1 MLRLFTLLLLTSFCT
16 SVRAQIS
23 QTGELKKWHNVTLT
37 MDGPKAEEED
47 RMNPFLHYRLNVTF
61 RHDSATYVVPGY
73 FAADGN
79 AAETS
84 ATGGNKWRVHF
95 APDQTGDW
103 AYEVSFRAGANA
115 AVSELPNYGEPV
127 APLDGIRGKLTITAT
142 DKTGRDLRA
151 KGRLLFHGRKY
162 PVWAETR
169 EVFLKAGA
177 DAPENLLS
185 YRPFDGTFHNDG
197 YGDKWIKDWAPH
209 LKDWKTGDPTWQGG
223 KGKEIIG
230 AVNYL
235 ASKGMNA
242 FSFLTLN
249 IVGDDKNVFPYINYH
264 DYQRMDVSK
273 LAQWEI
279 LFKHASEKGMF
290 LHFKMAEVENQSLL
304 DNGDLGPQRKLYYR
318 ELMARFGHHLALN
331 WNVCEENGKWNNGY
345 PKDWQT
351 TTQRLAMARYFY
363 DTDPYRHHVVIHNG
377 QGFYDLLGPESK
389 YSGLSLQ
396 TNREDFGN
404 VYPSIR
410 RWHRLAKEN
419 KVKWAIAI
427 DEPGDAQHSLVPDV
441 DDPTHDDARQ
451 NALWGA
457 FMAGAWGIEWYFG
470 YKHAHSDLSCQD
482 WRSRDAMWDQSRYAL
497 DFFRQANLP
506 LAKMAPDND
515 LTPDDNDWV
524 MAGAGKYVIF
534 RKQGPKAPTTLKIAD
549 GAHKF
554 HWYNPR
560 KGEFV
565 VHGNRVVTG
574 GVMTIT
580 VPPWEVEKDWVL
592 LVE

>member
-1 MLRLFTLLLLTSFCT
+1 MLRLLTLLLLTSLCT

-23 QTGELKKWHNVTLT
+23 QTGELKKWHKVTLT
-37 MDGPKAEEED
+37 LDGPKAEEEGM
-47 RMNPFLHYRLNVTF
+47 MNPFLRYRLNVTF
-61 RHDSATYVVPGY
+61 RHDSVTYVVPGY

-95 APDQTGDW
+95 APDRTGEW
-103 AYEVSFRAGANA
+103 TYEVSFREGANA
-115 AVSELPNYGEPV
+115 AVSELPNYGKPV
-127 APLDGIRGKLTITAT
+127 EPLDGLRGKMSISGT

-151 KGRLLFHGRKY
+151 KGRLLFHGRQY
-162 PVWAETR
+162 PVWAETG

-209 LKDWKTGDPTWQGG
+209 LKDWQAGDPTWQGG

-235 ASKGMNA
+235 AGKGMNA

-264 DYQRMDVSK
+264 NYQRMDVSK

-279 LFKHASEKGMF
+279 LFEHASRKGMF

-331 WNVCEENGKWNNGY
+331 WNVCEENGRWNNKH
-345 PKDWQT
+345 PQDWQT

-363 DTDPYRHHVVIHNG
+363 DNDPYRHHVVIHNG
-377 QGFYDLLGPESK
+377 QNFYDLLGQESK

-396 TNREDFGN
+396 TNRKDFAN
-404 VYPSIR
+404 VYPDIR
-410 RWHRLAKEN
+410 RWYRLADEN
-419 KVKWAIAI
+419 NVKWAIAV
-427 DEPGDAQHSLVPDV
+427 DEPGDAQHSLVPDA
-441 DDPTHDDARQ
+441 DDPEHDLARQ

-470 YKHAHSDLSCQD
+470 YKHEHSDLSCQD

-497 DFFRQANLP
+497 DFFRMANLP
-506 LAKMAPDND
+506 LAEMAPDND
-515 LTPDDNDWV
+515 LTREENDWV
-524 MAGAGKYVIF
+524 LAGGGKFLIF
-534 RKQGPKAPTTLKIAD
+534 WKQGPKSPTTLKTANGGHIL
-549 GAHKF
+549 
-554 HWYNPR
+554 HWFNPR
-560 KGEFV
+560 KGEFAV
-565 VHGNRVVTG
+565 R
-574 GVMTIT
+574 MTRTATEGQLEIPI
-580 VPPWEVEKDWVL
+580 PPFEAEMDWVL